1 MSKLVDERVVE
12 MTFDNKDFEK
22 NVNVSMSTI
31 DRLKSALNFT
41 GATKGLD
48 SVSNAAKRV
57 DMSALEKSVDSV
69 RLKFNAL
76 QVAGVTAIANIT
88 NSIVN
93 AGKGM
98 VNSFTIDPITSGLSE
113 YELQMNSIQTILANT
128 ASKGTTIDQVT
139 DALAE
144 LNEYADKTIY
154 NFAEMTRNIGTF
166 TAAGVDL
173 DTSVASIK
181 GIANLA
187 AMSGSSSTQAATAM
201 YQLSQALA
209 AGRVSLMD
217 WNSVVNAGMGGEQFQ
232 EALKRTARA
241 MGIAVDDIIAAE
253 GSFRDSLTKGEWLT
267 SDVLTET
274 LKQISGAYSEA
285 DLIGQ
290 GYTQDQAKSIVE
302 MARTAED
309 AATKVRTF
317 TQLIGTMQEAL
328 GSGWAT
334 TWQTIFGDFY
344 TARDFWT
351 SLSDMFGEII
361 GKSSDARNELFGQ
374 AFDSSW
380 DQVRDKVEATGAS
393 FDDFE
398 AKIREVGNAAGL
410 PMDDIIN
417 KAGSM
422 EKAVTSGAV
431 GVDVIR
437 EAFKQ
442 FASSAGDLNG
452 QQASLNDTFTDF
464 SDTVKSIWTDG
475 KFEETPEKLLELSRA
490 GYSFAETG
498 ELVKKIANGEEIA
511 IEDLTDEQLK
521 SIGATD
527 EQLTSLQDLA
537 EQVDQ
542 TGSTLDTLFQTL
554 TQPGGREIFFAS
566 IKNVIDAII
575 RPIQAVSKAWHE
587 IFSISP
593 DDIYNIL
600 GAFEH
605 FTESLI
611 ITEETSEKLTRTF
624 KGVFAIFSIITSFI
638 GGAFSSAFRLV
649 QGILDNLDMGFL
661 DLTASWGD
669 AAVAFADFVNKNN
682 LLNQAIDGLAD
693 GIAYVILNIQNFVEA
708 FKQSE
713 TAAIIMSNLKIAF
726 DSISKAAEDFITTI
740 KTAFTELI
748 DNLHD
753 LENMEFDDV
762 VAAIDDFVKKA
773 TEAVWNFGTEAF
785 DEITTAFDRVIF
797 FITKNVPIVQSA
809 LQTFGDAVGKMID
822 NVMKWVDRIGPGGL
836 VAILISAISLA
847 AIIKF
852 TKVIAA
858 LTDTV
863 SGLLGG
869 VDRLLDNVGQGIKNF
884 LDAKA
889 FTAKTEGII
898 NIAIAI
904 GIIAAAMFALGQLD
918 PSQLFA
924 ASVAVIAIA
933 GGLALVTKALSA
945 MGQVGFDKVG
955 LGFAGIG
962 AAVALI
968 ASAFVQLSSIDQS
981 TLSTS
986 LGTILIVLG
995 ALTAMTIAIEKFGG
1009 GGTRG
1014 SSEITDVIDS
1024 AAIQIL
1030 ALAGAVRLI
1039 SDAFV
1044 KMAELDAS
1052 GMQNA
1057 IVGMIVVL
1065 GSVAGLMAIMN
1076 KFSGA
1081 KFNGFG
1087 LIAMA
1092 IGIQAVLA
1100 VLFELANIDVSSII
1114 GGLPQILTVIG
1125 LLALVMKAMS
1135 IGKGGGISAGLGLLG
1150 MAASVMIIYEAIKNL
1165 GSLDAG
1171 VLDRGTAAV
1180 TKIMAFMALISVA
1193 MGMAGANSIKSG
1205 AGLLLMSAGI
1215 MVLVGAISLLAG
1227 MEEESLDRGT
1237 NTIIKLMGMF
1247 AIVLAASGRAK
1258 SVYKELIAM
1267 VAAIGVLTVCVTLLS
1282 TLDPDR
1288 LQGATIALSSL
1299 MGVFAIM
1306 ELFSGKVGKA
1316 SSGMFMMLGVV
1327 AVLAL
1332 VVGALSQI
1340 PMESSITTAA
1350 SLSILLL
1357 SMSASLLLV
1366 SKVGNVATGAI
1377 TALYMV
1383 SGVVAILAV
1392 VLGALAKLNVEPSIE
1407 TATALSTLLVTM
1419 TGVTLAM
1426 AALGMMGGGAGAVAG
1441 TTAMI
1446 AVVTEIGAFLV
1457 ALGALNKYVPQVKE
1471 FIDGGMP
1478 LLNSI
1483 GTAIGSFFGS
1493 IVSGFATGATANL
1506 PQVAESLTGFAEA
1519 IQPFIKMMSG
1529 DTGTQG
1535 IDSIQKIVDMLTKIT
1550 ANGLIEK
1557 VAEMFGVDSMG
1568 SFKENLTAFGEAI
1581 VDFSDAVSGNID
1593 AEAITAAATAGKAL
1607 AEMQSSLQ
1615 GEGGLF
1621 EWFTG
1626 KKDLGNFG
1634 DNLVDFA
1641 EGLKDFSD
1649 AVSGDNAIDIEAIQT
1664 ATQAGQMLSEL
1675 QNGLASSGDSVLK
1688 FFAGEKSLEHF
1699 ADNMTAFGD
1708 AIVAFSDTVSKEGA
1722 IDTGAI
1728 ENAKYAGQIMSEL
1741 EKNLDPTSESVMSFF
1756 SGDKNLETFG
1766 TQMKAFGEA
1775 IVGFSGAITE
1785 GDGIDIEAIEN
1796 AAAAG
1801 SALSELA
1808 NSLPEYGIMDP
1819 KLDLYEFGNQLTSL
1833 ATNLVTMATTIGET
1847 DFTNVNTAV
1856 GVTSQVQQ
1864 ILSNLQGIDESVINK
1879 LWVLENLATDLKTF
1893 ATSLVGVNIENVSLA
1908 VSAIQKLVG
1917 IVQSVQG
1924 ITGDS
1929 TAGFAQALSNLAN
1942 ISYSHVA
1949 AAFNSVNFASIG
1961 ENAMAQIASGF
1972 TNGSTSLAIAI
1983 TTSVSSATTIIEGA
1997 AASVKTEGT
2006 TLGKNFAQ
2014 GISDTSS
2021 DAASG
2026 ATTIVNAAVN
2036 ALSGHYYSFSSA
2048 GYNLA
2053 LGFANGISAGALAAA
2068 TAARAMAQ
2076 AAVRAAEEALAE
2088 HSPSRVMYRVGAYA
2102 GQGFI
2107 NGLAAYNDKSYFSGH
2122 RMAESLVSGISSIG
2136 RMLDKE
2142 GRLSTIGESFEN
2154 LSKALRESDKGETE
2168 STEKVSEL
2176 ADALDTLATSISDVV
2191 SRKVDLESF
2200 NDILNKTGH
2209 TLSDAFLAEMLD
2221 SSGQFAGAMDEMVK
2235 ITDEQL
2241 NDIVYAFEQVKKNE
2255 NLNILT
2261 DALAESI
2268 REVSSRESDI
2278 QAMGDLFARTGVRL
2292 TDGFVKEVIDASG
2305 QYAGAIKEL
2314 SELTD
2319 SELQTVIDAFNQANR
2334 IEGLNTLTDSLTESL
2349 ESISSRTA
2357 DLTAMAD
2364 IFTRTGLVF
2373 SEEFVKEIISSSG
2386 EYAGAIDSMAEL
2398 TDEQI
2403 QSIADIFEQ
2412 EKVNEKIDEITEAIM
2427 ADDGLMYAFR
2437 YCAIDIDKFLS
2448 KVEALGV
2455 EVSDVTDAITSMAEE
2470 VSDGFNAMSY
2480 DNQTTLDEF
2489 TSNLRNNLEMAVE
2502 FQSNVA
2508 QVFAKIGNDPN
2519 ADAFRKA
2526 VLEGGFSQYGQIISD
2541 LADATSQEVKD
2552 FIDLFNVADI
2562 YGNIYGLGFV
2572 DSLANNAKYQ
2582 METVGSNISNG
2593 LASGLNNGLPQIIG
2607 NTQQIC
2613 TSVRDSV
2620 TSFFGIHSP
2629 STLMIEMGG
2638 YLTQGLAQGINNG
2651 QSAVLDAARKLSQM
2665 IKNVFDE
2672 ICKETFK
2679 VKVTVELSGVT
2690 NAQMMQSQLSGILGG
2705 GMNLS
2710 QGALASASSISRF
2723 DGQNGMNS
2731 GAYQIKEAVNKLSD
2745 KIDMLDVGAT
2755 IFNQYNTSPKA
2766 LSTADIYRQT
2776 KNQISLARAKV
2787 NKNNK
2792 IR

>member
-22 NVNVSMSTI
+22 NVNASMSTI

-537 EQVDQ
+537 EQADQ

-566 IKNVIDAII
+566 IKNAIDAII

-713 TAAIIMSNLKIAF
+713 TAAIIMLNLKIAF
-726 DSISKAAEDFITTI
+726 ESISKAAEDFITTI

-809 LQTFGDAVGKMID
+809 LQTFGDAIGKMID
-822 NVMKWVDRIGPGGL
+822 NVMNWVDRIGPGGL

-1237 NTIIKLMGMF
+1237 NTIIKLMAMF
-1247 AIVLAASGRAK
+1247 ALVLAASGQAN
-1258 SVYKELIAM
+1258 SVHKELIAM
-1267 VAAIGVLTVCVTLLS
+1267 IAAIGVLTLCVTLLS
-1282 TLDPDR
+1282 TLEPER
-1288 LQGATIALSSL
+1288 LEGATLALSTL
-1299 MGVFAIM
+1299 MGVFALM
-1306 ELFSGKVGKA
+1306 ELASGRVGKA
-1316 SSGMFMMLGVV
+1316 SSGMIMML
-1327 AVLAL
+1327 AVI
-1332 VVGALSQI
+1332 GALSAIVWGLAQL
-1340 PMESSITTAA
+1340 PVESSVTTAA
-1350 SLSILLL
+1350 ALSILLL
-1357 SMSASLLLV
+1357 SMSASMAILGTIRSDVSRVLPAMGLLTL
-1366 SKVGNVATGAI
+1366 
-1377 TALYMV
+1377 
-1383 SGVVAILAV
+1383 VVAGLAV
-1392 VLGALAKLNVEPSIE
+1392 ILGVLTGLDVAPSIE
-1407 TATALSTLLVTM
+1407 TATALSYMLVTM
-1419 TGVTLAM
+1419 TGVTMAM
-1426 AALGMMGGGAGAVAG
+1426 AALGPFASSVGAG

-1446 AVVTEIGAFLV
+1446 IAIVEIGAFLA
-1457 ALGALNKYVPQVKE
+1457 ALGALNAYFPQVKS
-1471 FIDGGMP
+1471 FIDTGIP

-1550 ANGLIEK
+1550 ANSLIEK

-1766 TQMKAFGEA
+1766 AQMKAFGEA

-1929 TAGFAQALSNLAN
+1929 TAGFTQALSNLAN

-1961 ENAMAQIASGF
+1961 ENAMVQIASGF
-1972 TNGSTSLAIAI
+1972 TNGSTSLTTAI
-1983 TTSVSSATTIIEGA
+1983 TTSVSSATTVIKGA

-2006 TLGKNFAQ
+2006 TLGENFAQ
-2014 GISDTSS
+2014 GIRDTSS

-2026 ATTIVNAAVN
+2026 ATTIVNAAIN

-2154 LSKALRESDKGETE
+2154 LSKALRESDKEETE

-2176 ADALDTLATSISDVV
+2176 ADVLDTLATSISDVV

-2278 QAMGDLFARTGVRL
+2278 QAMGDLFARTGVRF

-2386 EYAGAIDSMAEL
+2386 EYAGAIDSMSEL

-2480 DNQTTLDEF
+2480 ENQTTLDEF
-2489 TSNLRNNLEMAVE
+2489 TSNLSNNLEMAEE

-2526 VLEGGFSQYGQIISD
+2526 VLEGGFSQYGQIISE

-2552 FIDLFNVADI
+2552 FIDLFNAADI

-2613 TSVRDSV
+2613 TNVRDSV

-2638 YLTQGLAQGINNG
+2638 YLTEGLAQGINNG

-2745 KIDMLDVGAT
+2745 KIDTLDAGST
-2755 IFNQYNTSPKA
+2755 TFNQYNSSPKA

-2776 KNQISLARAKV
+2776 KNQISLSKSKLGKAQIVR
-2787 NKNNK
+2787 
-2792 IR
+2792 